1 MDTFL
6 VQNTSDLNGCIEIS
20 GSKNACLPLLAAAT
34 LLKNNITFH
43 DIPNIC
49 DVYSFLDILKL
60 LKVDCIYK
68 NNDLTLNFDNF
79 KATSLVDSLMK
90 TLRASYYLIPTLARN
105 LNRFEISL
113 PGGCGFAN
121 RPIDLHQ
128 KVFASFGLETYIFEN
143 KLVCEHSELHGT
155 TFEFPYKSVGA
166 TVNSILMA
174 SFIDDVTT
182 LINIS
187 NEPEI
192 MCLIKYLKSCGI
204 DITYLDS
211 TVVIKG
217 KKKTL
222 NITNFTNIKDRI
234 EAGTYLI
241 LGALKGNPLTIKY
254 CPIGDLE
261 SLFKLFD
268 YLNVKYEI
276 NDSNVTIYKS
286 EIKKSIVLSAGPYP
300 MFPSDLLPI
309 LVSYLGSTNL
319 VHVVSDKIYPTRNQ
333 YVEELNK
340 IGYTIVIKNNDI
352 IIFPKKNDCEKNI
365 IESKDIRGGASLIIG
380 AINSNRKIK
389 INGINYVKRGYSN
402 LLNKLRK
409 IGVNINEEN

>member
-128 KVFASFGLETYIFEN
+128 KVFASF
-143 KLVCEHSELHGT
+143 
-155 TFEFPYKSVGA
+155 
-166 TVNSILMA
+166 
-174 SFIDDVTT
+174 
-182 LINIS
+182 
-187 NEPEI
+187 
-192 MCLIKYLKSCGI
+192 
-204 DITYLDS
+204 
-211 TVVIKG
+211 
-217 KKKTL
+217 
-222 NITNFTNIKDRI
+222 
-234 EAGTYLI
+234 
-241 LGALKGNPLTIKY
+241 
-254 CPIGDLE
+254 
-261 SLFKLFD
+261 
-268 YLNVKYEI
+268 
-276 NDSNVTIYKS
+276 
-286 EIKKSIVLSAGPYP
+286 
-300 MFPSDLLPI
+300 
-309 LVSYLGSTNL
+309 
-319 VHVVSDKIYPTRNQ
+319 
-333 YVEELNK
+333 
-340 IGYTIVIKNNDI
+340 
-352 IIFPKKNDCEKNI
+352 
-365 IESKDIRGGASLIIG
+365 
-380 AINSNRKIK
+380 
-389 INGINYVKRGYSN
+389 
-402 LLNKLRK
+402 
-409 IGVNINEEN
+409 